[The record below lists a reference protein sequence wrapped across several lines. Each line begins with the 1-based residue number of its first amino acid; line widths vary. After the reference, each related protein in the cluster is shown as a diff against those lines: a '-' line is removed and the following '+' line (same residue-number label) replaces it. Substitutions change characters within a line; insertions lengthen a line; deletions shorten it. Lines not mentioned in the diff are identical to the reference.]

1 MIYWRNLNA
10 DDLSK
15 RELRLALEDAI
26 AEIERATQ
34 KRSNDVYFSAFEDEL
49 DRAPDYQRVDLRA
62 TWTSASE
69 AWATATLIMVERL
82 GLRTAS
88 TSRNRPAYVRPALRR
103 NQRSR

>member
-34 KRSNDVYFSAFEDEL
+34 KRSNDVYYSAFL
-49 DRAPDYQRVDLRA
+49 CGFG
-62 TWTSASE
+62 TSFALAALAFVVS
-69 AWATATLIMVERL
+69 TALT
-82 GLRTAS
+82 
-88 TSRNRPAYVRPALRR
+88 
-103 NQRSR
+103 